1 MNILFI
7 TSTYLG
13 DTVLSTGILD
23 HLYKKHPQAYFRIA
37 CGPVPAPLFQVFPGS
52 KTIHIINKR
61 KFSLHWV
68 LLWIRCLFKK
78 WDLIIDIR
86 GTGISYFLWASK
98 RQVWYS
104 SSEKILRVHQ
114 LARWMGLKETPFN
127 KIWLTDRHH
136 QEAKQLLP
144 VGSTYIAFAP
154 TANWDKK
161 CWPLEHFVDLGKKL
175 LQDKKTFPNG
185 KIIIL
190 GTSDQRPNLNYLFKE
205 FKSEEIID
213 LMGQVSL
220 PTLSACLSRCA
231 LFVGNDSGL
240 MHLAAASD
248 IPTIGLFGPS
258 PVDVYG
264 PWGYKTAY
272 VRLNEDQFH
281 ILGRTEKGE
290 DVMKDITVDSVH
302 KKINELLKNS

>member
-1 MNILFI
+1 M
-7 TSTYLG
+7 
-13 DTVLSTGILD
+13 
-23 HLYKKHPQAYFRIA
+23 
-37 CGPVPAPLFQVFPGS
+37 
-52 KTIHIINKR
+52 
-61 KFSLHWV
+61 
-68 LLWIRCLFKK
+68 
-78 WDLIIDIR
+78 IIDIR

-98 RQVWYS
+98 RQVWHS
-104 SSEKILRVHQ
+104 LSEKTLRVHQ

-127 KIWLTDRHH
+127 KIWLDPCHH
-136 QEAKQLLP
+136 QEAEQLLP

-175 LQDKKTFPNG
+175 LQDKKKFPNG

-190 GTSDQRPNLNYLFKE
+190 GTSDQRANLDSLFKA
-205 FKSEEIID
+205 FKPEEIID

-240 MHLAAASD
+240 MHLASASNT
-248 IPTIGLFGPS
+248 PTIGLFGPS

-264 PWGYKTAY
+264 PWGEKTASIS
-272 VRLNEDQFH
+272 LNDDQSE
-281 ILGRTEKGE
+281 ILGRIEKGE
-290 DVMKDITVDSVH
+290 SVMRDITVDSVH